1 MEDQTSFKTRIVVA
15 QPPQAAFEAICNPR
29 AWWSGAFEG
38 DTTALGDVFTYRYQD
53 LHYSRQEVTELV
65 PGRRVAWQ
73 VLDADLSFLKDR
85 TEWTGTT
92 ITFDIVR
99 TGGQTEVTFTHVGLK
114 PEVECY
120 DICTDAWTSLIQGSL
135 RQLIET
141 GKADLPEL
149 AEPVT

>member
-1 MEDQTSFKTRIVVA
+1 MTTTPSYTSIFRVNQT
-15 QPPQAAFEAICNPR
+15 PEAAFAAIINPR
-29 AWWSGAFEG
+29 AWWTGAFEG
-38 DTTALGDVFTYRYQD
+38 DTAALGDVFTYRYQD
-53 LHYSRQEVTELV
+53 IHYSRQEVTELV
-65 PGRRVAWQ
+65 PGRRVAWR

-92 ITFDIVR
+92 ITFDIVH
-99 TGGQTEVTFTHVGLK
+99 TGSQTEVTFTHVGLK

-135 RQLIET
+135 KQLIET

-149 AEPVT
+149 AERVA

>member
-1 MEDQTSFKTRIVVA
+1 MTTTPSYTSIFRVNQT
-15 QPPQAAFEAICNPR
+15 PEAAFAAIINPR
-29 AWWSGAFEG
+29 AWWTGAFEG
-38 DTTALGDVFTYRYQD
+38 DTAALDDVFTYRYQD
-53 LHYSRQEVTELV
+53 IHYSRQEVTELV

-92 ITFDIVR
+92 ITFDIVH
-99 TGGQTEVTFTHVGLK
+99 TGSQTEVTFTHVGLK

-135 RQLIET
+135 KQLIET

-149 AEPVT
+149 AEPVA

>member
-1 MEDQTSFKTRIVVA
+1 MTTTPSYTATFRVNQSPE
-15 QPPQAAFEAICNPR
+15 AAFAAIINPR
-29 AWWSGAFEG
+29 AWWTGAFEG
-38 DTTALGDVFTYRYQD
+38 DTTALGDVFTYRYQNI
-53 LHYSRQEVTELV
+53 HYSRQEVTELV

>member
-1 MEDQTSFKTRIVVA
+1 MTTTPSYTATFRVNQSPE
-15 QPPQAAFEAICNPR
+15 AAFAAIINPR
-29 AWWSGAFEG
+29 AWWTGAFEG
-38 DTTALGDVFTYRYQD
+38 ATTALGDVFTYRYQD
-53 LHYSRQEVTELV
+53 IHYSRQEVTELV

-114 PEVECY
+114 REVECY

>member
-1 MEDQTSFKTRIVVA
+1 MTTPSYTTTFTVNRSPE
-15 QPPQAAFEAICNPR
+15 AAFAAIINPR

-38 DTTALGDVFTYRYQD
+38 DSTELGDVFTYRYQD

-92 ITFDIVR
+92 IAFDIVH
-99 TGGQTEVTFTHVGLK
+99 TGSHTEVTFTHVGLK

-135 RQLIET
+135 KQLIET
-141 GKADLPEL
+141 GTGALPEL
-149 AEPVT
+149 AEPAA

>member
-1 MEDQTSFKTRIVVA
+1 M
-15 QPPQAAFEAICNPR
+15 
-29 AWWSGAFEG
+29 
-38 DTTALGDVFTYRYQD
+38 
-53 LHYSRQEVTELV
+53 

-92 ITFDIVR
+92 ITFDIVH
-99 TGGQTEVTFTHVGLK
+99 TGSQTEVTFTHVGLK

-135 RQLIET
+135 KQLIET

-149 AEPVT
+149 AEPVA

>member
-1 MEDQTSFKTRIVVA
+1 MTTTESYTTTFRVNQS
-15 QPPQAAFEAICNPR
+15 PEAAFAAIINPR

-38 DTTALGDVFTYRYQD
+38 DTAALGDVFTYRYQD

-65 PGRRVAWQ
+65 PGQCVAWD

-85 TEWTGTT
+85 SEWTGTT
-92 ITFDIVR
+92 IAFDIVG
-99 TGGQTEVTFTHVGLK
+99 TGSRTEVTFTHVGLK

-120 DICTDAWTSLIQGSL
+120 DTCTDAWTALIQGSL
-135 RQLIET
+135 KQLIET

-149 AEPVT
+149 AGPVV

>member
-1 MEDQTSFKTRIVVA
+1 MTRTASYTTAFRVS
-15 QPPQAAFEAICNPR
+15 QSPEAAFAAIINPR

-38 DTTALGDVFTYRYQD
+38 DTAALGDVFTYRYQD
-53 LHYSRQEVTELV
+53 LHSSTQEVTELV

-73 VLDADLSFLKDR
+73 VLEADLSFLKDR

-92 ITFDIVR
+92 ITFDIAR
-99 TGGQTEVTFTHVGLK
+99 TGGETEVTFTHIGLK

-120 DICTDAWTSLIQGSL
+120 DICTDAWTALIQGSL
-135 RQLIET
+135 KQLIET

>member
-1 MEDQTSFKTRIVVA
+1 MTTTESYTTTFRVNQS
-15 QPPQAAFEAICNPR
+15 PEAAFAAIINPR

-38 DTTALGDVFTYRYQD
+38 DTAALGDVFTYRYQD

-65 PGRRVAWQ
+65 PGRRVAWD

-85 TEWTGTT
+85 SEWTGTT
-92 ITFDIVR
+92 IAFDIVG
-99 TGGQTEVTFTHVGLK
+99 TGSQTEVTFTHVGLK

-120 DICTDAWTSLIQGSL
+120 DTCTDAWTALIQGSL
-135 RQLIET
+135 KQLIET

-149 AEPVT
+149 AGPVV